1 MPYTL
6 GMNIRAAILA
16 RIEKYLIASGMGS
29 QRFGRIAVGD
39 EKLVRRLRSG
49 KGVTLTTV
57 ERLEAFMRDHPPTS
71 GNVT

>member
-1 MPYTL
+1 MS
-6 GMNIRAAILA
+6 IRAAILA
-16 RIEKYLIASGMGS
+16 RIEKYLAASGMGS

-57 ERLEAFMRDHPPTS
+57 ERLEAFMRDHPPAS
-71 GNVT
+71 GSVT